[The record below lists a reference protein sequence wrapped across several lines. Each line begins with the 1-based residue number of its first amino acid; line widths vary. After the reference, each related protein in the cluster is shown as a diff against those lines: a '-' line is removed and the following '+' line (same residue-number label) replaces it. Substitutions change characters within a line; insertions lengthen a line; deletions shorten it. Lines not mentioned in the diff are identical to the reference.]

1 VSYDE
6 VIDEAI
12 NLIKSFENAD
22 LYEVEIGDER
32 LTNREEE
39 LQVHEDSTDNFAVG
53 YGLDLSVRDRGE
65 IEDVL
70 DETNNEARN
79 NNEVDIFDYDNFL
92 DAVEELKDL
101 SEEENDER
109 AIDAFIEEHAEEL
122 QLPSVEYASL
132 LFDVV
137 ASDMYSYVEGVAN
150 NGTDE
155 DYHSDLT
162 GREKSAIFSM
172 VYNSGYSLFFQ
183 DNGEG
188 GIDFNE
194 PYNSTENLRD
204 YIDNKN
210 DDSREESLKSRTR
223 VWYELRYNS
232 SSEAWNE
239 EAGGRG
245 LAKRRYCE
253 GDIFGLFADEEDE
266 VETLYDG
273 DQLTSEE
280 SRWIL
285 EKLRDDDIQKDG
297 ISSIEE
303 IAEYFEDDYYA
314 PDLVEENRMVGDE
327 MSEISDIITELE
339 EAINPV
345 EEIQTEAENNDRELD
360 NLTYDFLKKYD
371 EKYGILLDEKRPI
384 YHSVKQIEQ
393 YNDLLIFAL
402 MEKLV
407 INMEKEE
414 KKAIEEDDEL
424 YISIKELKN
433 RSKKTLEEVI
443 KEKGGYKRLA
453 YKNDNNKDLKDRK
466 SKEKLIDAFKPRPF
480 NAPDTK
486 KSHKFFKSFITE
498 EDKKK
503 QLAEKE
509 EKEKQKRKEELEKI
523 KAEKEEER
531 QRRMKL
537 AKKRRQKAKE
547 RIKKREGFIIVNEG
561 EGHKLKRRKD
571 YYGV

>member
-1 VSYDE
+1 MSYDE

-22 LYEVEIGDER
+22 LYAVEIGDED
-32 LTNREEE
+32 LSINREE

-70 DETNNEARN
+70 DETNNQAIN
-79 NNEVDIFDYDNFL
+79 NNEVDIFDYDDFL
-92 DAVEELKDL
+92 DAVEEVKRLA
-101 SEEENDER
+101 EENHEQR
-109 AIDAFIEEHAEEL
+109 LNIFMREHSEEL
-122 QLPSVEYASL
+122 QLPSVGYASI

-150 NGTDE
+150 NGVDE

-183 DNGEG
+183 SNAEG

-194 PYNSTENLRD
+194 PYNATENLRD

-210 DDSREESLKSRTR
+210 DDNMEEALKARTR

-239 EAGGRG
+239 EPGGRG

-253 GDIFGLFADEEDE
+253 GDIFGLFAYDEDE
-266 VETLYDG
+266 VDTLYDG
-273 DQLTSEE
+273 DELTSEE
-280 SRWIL
+280 AGWIL
-285 EKLRDDDIQKDG
+285 EKLRDDDIEKDG
-297 ISSIEE
+297 VSSIEA
-303 IAEYFEDDYYA
+303 IAEHFEDNYYS
-314 PDLVEENRMVGDE
+314 PNLVEDSRMVGDE
-327 MSEISDIITELE
+327 MSEMSDIITELE
-339 EAINPV
+339 DAIDPV
-345 EEIQTEAENNDRELD
+345 EEIQNEAENNDRELD
-360 NLTYDFLKKYD
+360 NLTYNFLKKYD
-371 EKYGILLDEKRPI
+371 EKYGIVLDEERPI
-384 YHSVKQIEQ
+384 YYSVKKIEK
-393 YNDLLIFAL
+393 YNDILIFPL
-402 MEKLV
+402 MNKLV
-407 INMEKEE
+407 INAEKEE
-414 KKAIEEDDEL
+414 KRVRGEDDEL
-424 YISIKELKN
+424 YKSIKGLKN
-433 RSKKTLEEVI
+433 RCKETLEEVI

-453 YKNDNNKDLKDRK
+453 YKNDNNKDLEDRK
-466 SKEKLIDAFKPRPF
+466 LKEKLIDNFKPRPF

-486 KSHKFFKSFITE
+486 KSHEFFKSFITK
-498 EDKKK
+498 EDKEK

-523 KAEKEEER
+523 KEEKEKERKKRIKLAEK
-531 QRRMKL
+531 RRKE
-537 AKKRRQKAKE
+537 AKE
-547 RIKKREGFIIVNEG
+547 RIKKREGFIIVYEDG
-561 EGHKLKRRKD
+561 GHKLKRRKD
-571 YYGV
+571 HYGV